1 MGKRRKKSE
10 ELKPGS
16 SWLTT
21 FADLCTLLLTFFVLL
36 LSMSIVDEERQRKVL
51 DSLVGAFG
59 FLSGGRSALGVEE
72 GTDPRQFTSPMIPSK
87 RADVEML
94 REMTMQN
101 NLDEDVKI
109 LEEDDRIVIR
119 LNSKLLFE
127 AGSHDLRPSIAS
139 FLISLAD
146 HLKAGTYDIEIQGH
160 TDLREVLH
168 AERLERFSW
177 VLSTSRAQSVFDF
190 FAQQG
195 IDVHRMASH
204 GYSHLRPL
212 IDGLEYID
220 HFEENRRVD
229 IVLGEGAAVPAH
241 LEREGAR
248 PRSLFSYKNFL
259 FQLIPGGGGE
269 RH

>member
-1 MGKRRKKSE
+1 M
-10 ELKPGS
+10 KPGS

-59 FLSGGRSALGVEE
+59 FLSGGRSALGVEK
-72 GTDPRQFTSPMIPSK
+72 GTDPRQFTSPMIQSR

-94 REMTMQN
+94 REITMQN

-109 LEEDDRIVIR
+109 LEEENRIVIR

-127 AGSHDLRPSIAS
+127 PGSHHLLPSIES
-139 FLISLAD
+139 FLGNLAD
-146 HLKAGTYDIEIQGH
+146 HLNSGVYDIEIQGH

-168 AERLERFSW
+168 AENLEKFSW

-190 FAQQG
+190 FAEKG
-195 IDVHRMASH
+195 IDHRRMASH

-212 IDGLEYID
+212 MDGLEYID
-220 HFEENRRVD
+220 HYEENRRVD
-229 IVLGEGAAVPAH
+229 IILGEGAAIPAH
-241 LEREGAR
+241 LEREGAK
-248 PRSLFSYKNFL
+248 PRSLFSYKTFL
-259 FQLIPGGGGE
+259 FQLMPGGTREGN
-269 RH
+269 